1 MYVSFSQEHV
11 CLLLSCPTP
20 TPLNLSVSDFYLRS
34 LSVTRT
40 HTQLMGSVNTEV
52 DLGIRRSGTLISCK
66 LTRCV
71 LSDSAIALQMALSR
85 SGSASQSQVGSRRN
99 SVTSSPGPEDR
110 YSPSQPLSPAPGM
123 AGIGV
128 ILQPA
133 PPDFVEFQVVE
144 VVEGGVAQK
153 SGLIF
158 KDDIISAVDGTITAG
173 RTLQSVTSDL
183 VGAVDTDV
191 TVTIRRSGTEL
202 TVRLCSFSEC
212 AQCNCLGIQTCH
224 KPTSCNVLHAR
235 LLGFAGAD
243 MLLPNACTD
252 AHERTS
258 CAR

>member
-1 MYVSFSQEHV
+1 
-11 CLLLSCPTP
+11 
-20 TPLNLSVSDFYLRS
+20 
-34 LSVTRT
+34 
-40 HTQLMGSVNTEV
+40 MGSVNTEV
-52 DLGIRRSGTLISCK
+52 DLGIRRSGTVISCK

-71 LSDSAIALQMALSR
+71 LSDSAIALQTALSR

-99 SVTSSPGPEDR
+99 SVASSPGPEDR
-110 YSPSQPLSPAPGM
+110 NSPSQPLSPAPGM

-158 KDDIISAVDGTITAG
+158 KDDIISAVDGTMTAG
-173 RTLQSVTSDL
+173 RTLESVTSGL

-212 AQCNCLGIQTCH
+212 AQRNCLGIQTCH
-224 KPTSCNVLHAR
+224 KPTSWNVLHAR

-252 AHERTS
+252 AHGRTS
-258 CAR
+258 RWCAR